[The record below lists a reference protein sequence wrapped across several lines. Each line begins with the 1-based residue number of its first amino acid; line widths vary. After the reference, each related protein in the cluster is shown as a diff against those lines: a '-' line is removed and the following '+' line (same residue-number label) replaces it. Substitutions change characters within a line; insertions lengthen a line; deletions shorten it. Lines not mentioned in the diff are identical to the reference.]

1 MRILISLTVLLIGVT
16 GVTGCAVLNQLNQ
29 SVEEIAPARLT
40 CASNPE
46 FVDGNLETVSSF
58 AVNGFVRKAYQVF
71 DGETRR
77 MAYAQRR
84 YITQVEGNR
93 RTEAIIKLDAPTYV
107 SYVEVYPASRHI
119 PNFAMMTTT
128 DDPPRFDV
136 AFERVSDKQ
145 HQDIEGLTPVRFS
158 IQREVLYLRMSAD
171 GIEDKQ
177 NSTRTA
183 NASVEIPLIGAA
195 IREVKFFGVQQSL

>member
-1 MRILISLTVLLIGVT
+1 MKILSSLVVLFIGVT
-16 GVTGCAVLNQLNQ
+16 GCTILNQLNQ

-58 AVNGFVRKAYQVF
+58 AVNGFVRKAYQIF

-77 MAYAQRR
+77 QTYAQRR

-93 RTEAIIKLDAPTYV
+93 RTEAIIKLDTPTYV

-128 DDPPRFDV
+128 EDPPRFDV

-145 HQDIEGLTPVRFS
+145 HKDIEGLTPVRFH
-158 IQREVLYLRMSAD
+158 IGREVLYLRMSAD

-177 NSTRTA
+177 NSARTA
-183 NASVEIPLIGAA
+183 NSGVEIPLKGAE
-195 IREVKFFGVQQSL
+195 IREVRFFSKQSL

>member
-1 MRILISLTVLLIGVT
+1 MRTLSSLVILLIGVT
-16 GVTGCAVLNQLNQ
+16 GCAMLNQLSQ
-29 SVEEIAPARLT
+29 SVEEIAPSRLT

-46 FVDGNLETVSSF
+46 FVDGNLETVGSF

-71 DGETRR
+71 DDKSRR
-77 MAYAQRR
+77 ITNAQRR

-145 HQDIEGLTPVRFS
+145 HQDIEGLTPVRFR

-177 NSTRTA
+177 NSTR
-183 NASVEIPLIGAA
+183 NPNSVVEIPLKGAEL
-195 IREVKFFGVQQSL
+195 REVRFFGRQSL

>member
-1 MRILISLTVLLIGVT
+1 MRTLSSLVVLLIGVT
-16 GVTGCAVLNQLNQ
+16 GCVMLNQLSQ
-29 SVEEIAPARLT
+29 SVEEIAPSRLS

-58 AVNGFVRKAYQVF
+58 AVNGFVRKAYQIF
-71 DGETRR
+71 EGETRR
-77 MAYAQRR
+77 QTYAQRR

-107 SYVEVYPASRHI
+107 SYVEVYPASRRI

-145 HQDIEGLTPVRFS
+145 HKDIEGLTPVRYR
-158 IQREVLYLRMSAD
+158 IEREVLYLRMSAD

-177 NSTRTA
+177 NSTR
-183 NASVEIPLIGAA
+183 NPNSVVEIPLKGAE
-195 IREVKFFGVQQSL
+195 IREVKFFGRQSL

>member
-1 MRILISLTVLLIGVT
+1 MRILISLTVLLISVP
-16 GVTGCAVLNQLNQ
+16 GCVLLNQLNQ
-29 SVEEIAPARLT
+29 SVEEIAPSRLT
-40 CASNPE
+40 CTSNPE
-46 FVDGNLETVSSF
+46 FVDGNLETVGSF

-71 DGETRR
+71 DDNSRR
-77 MAYAQRR
+77 ITNAQRR

-145 HQDIEGLTPVRFS
+145 HKDIEGLTPVRYR
-158 IQREVLYLRMSAD
+158 IEREVLYLRMSAD

-177 NSTRTA
+177 NSTR
-183 NASVEIPLIGAA
+183 NPNSVVEIPLIGAE
-195 IREVKFFGVQQSL
+195 IREVKFFGRQSL

>member
-16 GVTGCAVLNQLNQ
+16 GCAMLNQLNQ
-29 SVEEIAPARLT
+29 SVEEIAPSRLT

-71 DGETRR
+71 DDNSRR
-77 MAYAQRR
+77 ITNAQRR

-93 RTEAIIKLDAPTYV
+93 RTEAIIKLDTPTHV

-145 HQDIEGLTPVRFS
+145 HEDIEGLTPVRYR
-158 IQREVLYLRMSAD
+158 IEREVLYLRMSAD

-177 NSTRTA
+177 NSKR
-183 NASVEIPLIGAA
+183 NPNSVVEIPLKGAE
-195 IREVKFFGVQQSL
+195 IREVKFFGRQSP

>member
-1 MRILISLTVLLIGVT
+1 MRILSSLVVLLIGVT
-16 GVTGCAVLNQLNQ
+16 GCAVLSQLNQ
-29 SVEEIAPARLT
+29 AVEEIAPSRLT

-46 FVDGNLETVSSF
+46 FVDGNLETESEF

-71 DGETRR
+71 VQETPRR
-77 MAYAQRR
+77 SNAHRR
-84 YITQVEGNR
+84 YMTQLEGNR

-107 SYVEVYPASRHI
+107 SYVEVYPASPRI

-145 HQDIEGLTPVRFS
+145 HRDIEGVKPVRFR
-158 IQREVLYLRMSAD
+158 IQREILYLRMSAD
-171 GIEDKQ
+171 GIEDRQ
-177 NSTRTA
+177 NSVRGE
-183 NASVEIPLIGAA
+183 NSVVEIPLKGAA
-195 IREVKFFGVQQSL
+195 IREVKFFGRQAL

>member
-1 MRILISLTVLLIGVT
+1 MRILSSLVVLLIGVP
-16 GVTGCAVLNQLNQ
+16 GCVLLTQLNQ
-29 SVEEIAPARLT
+29 SVEEIPASRLT

-46 FVDGNLETVSSF
+46 FVDGNLETVSTF
-58 AVNGFVRKAYQVF
+58 AVNGVVRKAYQVF
-71 DGETRR
+71 DNKSRR
-77 MAYAQRR
+77 ISNAQRR
-84 YITQVEGNR
+84 YVTLVEGNR

-107 SYVEVYPASRHI
+107 SHVEVYPASRHI

-145 HQDIEGLTPVRFS
+145 HQDIEGLTPVRFR
-158 IQREVLYLRMSAD
+158 IQREVLYLRLSAD

-177 NSTRTA
+177 NSTRNP
-183 NASVEIPLIGAA
+183 NASVEIPLKGAA
-195 IREVKFFGVQQSL
+195 IREVKLYGRQTS

>member
-1 MRILISLTVLLIGVT
+1 MRILSSLVVLLIGVT
-16 GVTGCAVLNQLNQ
+16 GCAMLNQLNQ
-29 SVEEIAPARLT
+29 SVEEIAPSRLT

-46 FVDGNLETVSSF
+46 FVDGNIETVSSF

-71 DGETRR
+71 DDNSRR
-77 MAYAQRR
+77 ISNAQRR

-107 SYVEVYPASRHI
+107 SYVEVYPASRRI

-145 HQDIEGLTPVRFS
+145 HEDIEGLTPVRFR
-158 IQREVLYLRMSAD
+158 IGREVLYLRMSAD

-177 NSTRTA
+177 NSTR
-183 NASVEIPLIGAA
+183 NPNSVVEIPLKGAE
-195 IREVKFFGVQQSL
+195 IREVKFFGRQSL

>member
-16 GVTGCAVLNQLNQ
+16 GCALLTQLNQ
-29 SVEEIAPARLT
+29 SVEEIPSSRLI

-46 FVDGNLETVSSF
+46 FVDGNLETVGTF
-58 AVNGFVRKAYQVF
+58 AVNGVVRKAYQVF
-71 DGETRR
+71 DDKSRR
-77 MAYAQRR
+77 ITNAQRR
-84 YITQVEGNR
+84 YVTLVDGNR
-93 RTEAIIKLDAPTYV
+93 RTEAIIKLNAPTYV

-128 DDPPRFDV
+128 DDPPRFDI
-136 AFERVSDKQ
+136 AFDRVSDKQ

-158 IQREVLYLRMSAD
+158 IQREVLYLRISAD

-177 NSTRTA
+177 NSTRNP
-183 NASVEIPLIGAA
+183 NASIEIPLIGAE
-195 IREVKFFGVQQSL
+195 IREVRFFGVQQSL

>member
-145 HQDIEGLTPVRFS
+145 HKDIEGLTPVRFR
-158 IQREVLYLRMSAD
+158 IGREVLYLRMSAD

-177 NSTRTA
+177 NSTRNINSA
-183 NASVEIPLIGAA
+183 VEIPLIGAE
-195 IREVKFFGVQQSL
+195 IREVKFFGKQTL

>member
-1 MRILISLTVLLIGVT
+1 MRILIVLTVLLIGVS
-16 GVTGCAVLNQLNQ
+16 GCAILTQLNQ
-29 SVEEIAPARLT
+29 SVEEIPSSRLT

-46 FVDGNLETVSSF
+46 LVDGNLETVSTF
-58 AVNGFVRKAYQVF
+58 AVNGIVRKAYQVF
-71 DGETRR
+71 DNKSRR
-77 MAYAQRR
+77 ISSAQRR

-107 SYVEVYPASRHI
+107 SYVEVYPASRYI

-136 AFERVSDKQ
+136 SFDRVSDKQ

-158 IQREVLYLRMSAD
+158 IQREILYLRLSAD

-177 NSTRTA
+177 NSTRKP
-183 NASVEIPLIGAA
+183 NASVEIPLKGAE